1 MATPQPQAAYAA
13 FTKSLQCEWIYLQ
26 RVIPDCR
33 TLLAPLENAVFTSFL
48 PAVFGCEIS
57 PLEFELFSLPVCF
70 GGLGILL
77 PNHLAKTL
85 YDASRSATH
94 TIVDSIRNSL
104 GFELDVHDDN
114 VISAHINYQR
124 TCDGLFTDLFS
135 AICSKLDPLHARAVQ
150 RAKTNDLSG
159 WLSVMPMERNNFDLT
174 AQEFRDALA
183 IRYKKPL
190 LSIPPFCDG
199 CGSPSSL
206 DHFLICKKGG
216 LITQRHNEVRDAIE
230 DLASLVW
237 SSVKR
242 EPIVKNA
249 HDDDSGEVL
258 IADLCVWG
266 VWLPQAEALF
276 DIRMIDTD
284 AQSYLGWSPTQ
295 VISVAEN
302 EKKRKYLDAAAACRA
317 HFTPLCFS
325 VDGVAGSE
333 AASFLKRLAYCLSA
347 CWERSYADIMY
358 WIRARLSFAILRATV
373 LCVRGSRTRWR
384 CLGLEDGASIDF
396 T

>member
-1 MATPQPQAAYAA
+1 M
-13 FTKSLQCEWIYLQ
+13 
-26 RVIPDCR
+26 
-33 TLLAPLENAVFTSFL
+33 
-48 PAVFGCEIS
+48 FGCEIS
-57 PLEFELFSLPVCF
+57 PLEFELFSLPVHF
-70 GGLGILL
+70 GGIGILL

-94 TIVDSIRNSL
+94 TIVDSIQHSL

-114 VISAHINYQR
+114 VISAHRNYQR

-135 AICSKLDPLHARAVQ
+135 TICSKLDPLQACAVQ

-159 WLSVMPMERNNFDLT
+159 WLSVMPMERDNFDLT

-183 IRYKKPL
+183 IRCKKPL

-206 DHFLICKKGG
+206 DHFLICRKGG
-216 LITQRHNEVRDAIE
+216 LITQHHNEIRDAIG
-230 DLASLVW
+230 DLASLVG
-237 SSVKR
+237 SCVKR

-258 IADLCVWG
+258 IADLCVRG
-266 VWLPQAEALF
+266 VWLSQVEALF
-276 DIRMIDTD
+276 DIRIIDTD
-284 AQSYLGWSPTQ
+284 AQSYLGRSPTQ
-295 VISVAEN
+295 VMSFAEN
-302 EKKRKYLDAAAACRA
+302 EKKRKYLDAAAARRA

-325 VDGVAGSE
+325 VDGVASSE

-347 CWERSYADIMY
+347 HWERSYADIMY
-358 WIRARLSFAILRATV
+358 WIRAQLSFAILRATI
-373 LCVRGSRTRWR
+373 LCVRGSPT
-384 CLGLEDGASIDF
+384 
-396 T
+396 

>member
-1 MATPQPQAAYAA
+1 MATPHPQDAYAA

-57 PLEFELFSLPVCF
+57 PLEFELFSLPVRF

-104 GFELDVHDDN
+104 GFELD
-114 VISAHINYQR
+114 
-124 TCDGLFTDLFS
+124 
-135 AICSKLDPLHARAVQ
+135 
-150 RAKTNDLSG
+150 
-159 WLSVMPMERNNFDLT
+159 
-174 AQEFRDALA
+174 
-183 IRYKKPL
+183 
-190 LSIPPFCDG
+190 
-199 CGSPSSL
+199 
-206 DHFLICKKGG
+206 
-216 LITQRHNEVRDAIE
+216 
-230 DLASLVW
+230 
-237 SSVKR
+237 
-242 EPIVKNA
+242 
-249 HDDDSGEVL
+249 
-258 IADLCVWG
+258 
-266 VWLPQAEALF
+266 
-276 DIRMIDTD
+276 
-284 AQSYLGWSPTQ
+284 
-295 VISVAEN
+295 AEN
-302 EKKRKYLDAAAACRA
+302 EKKKKYLDAAAARRT

-325 VDGVAGSE
+325 VDGIAGSE

-347 CWERSYADIMY
+347 HWERSYADIMY
-358 WIRARLSFAILRATV
+358 WIRARISFAVLRATV
-373 LCVRGSRTRWR
+373 LCVRGSHTRWR

>member
-1 MATPQPQAAYAA
+1 MMIMLFQHT
-13 FTKSLQCEWIYLQ
+13 
-26 RVIPDCR
+26 
-33 TLLAPLENAVFTSFL
+33 
-48 PAVFGCEIS
+48 EI
-57 PLEFELFSLPVCF
+57 
-70 GGLGILL
+70 I
-77 PNHLAKTL
+77 
-85 YDASRSATH
+85 SRH
-94 TIVDSIRNSL
+94 
-104 GFELDVHDDN
+104 
-114 VISAHINYQR
+114 
-124 TCDGLFTDLFS
+124 DGLFGDLFS
-135 AICSKLDPLHARAVQ
+135 EICSQLDPLRVRVLQ
-150 RAKTNDLSG
+150 RAKLNDLSG
-159 WLSVMPMERNNFDLT
+159 WLSVMPMERDNFDLT

-199 CGSPSSL
+199 CDSPSSL

-216 LITQRHNEVRDAIE
+216 LITQRHNEVRDAIG

-242 EPIVKNA
+242 EPIVKNS

-258 IADLCVWG
+258 IADLCIRG

-276 DIRMIDTD
+276 DIRIIDTD
-284 AQSYLGWSPTQ
+284 AQSYLGQSPTQ
-295 VISVAEN
+295 VLSVAEN
-302 EKKRKYLDAAAACRA
+302 EKKRKYLDAAIARRA

-333 AASFLKRLAYCLSA
+333 AASFLKRLTYCLSA
-347 CWERSYADIMY
+347 RWERSYADIMY